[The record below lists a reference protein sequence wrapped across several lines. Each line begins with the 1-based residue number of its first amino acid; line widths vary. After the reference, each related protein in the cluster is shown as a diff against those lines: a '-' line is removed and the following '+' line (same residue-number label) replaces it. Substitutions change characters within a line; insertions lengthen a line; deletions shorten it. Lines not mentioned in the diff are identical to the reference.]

1 MEVLT
6 RTGTLQ
12 IPIPIHPT
20 QDKITVKIHPYDLI
34 DPTTRQDPP
43 DPQQRD
49 KSVKS
54 GHKEIHSAH
63 HIISAKTEVGTT
75 DNHTAIKAEDT

>member
-12 IPIPIHPT
+12 FTIPIHPT
-20 QDKITVKIHPYDLI
+20 KAKITVKIHPADLI
-34 DPTTRQDPP
+34 DLTTRQDPP
-43 DPQQRD
+43 DPQQID

-54 GHKEIHSAH
+54 GRKEIHSAH
-63 HIISAKTEVGTT
+63 HRTTAKIEVGIT
-75 DNHTAIKAEDT
+75 DNRTAIKEEDT